1 MLLKHQQI
9 DAGAVQQISCQFHT
23 RSNSEHQETSSVP
36 LELQV
41 FNHHNG
47 FTSSFG
53 ILKVLFFTEN
63 RLTGSGVDYLRH
75 REKSCIILPK
85 CYWQKEKKRFIDV
98 EVVVYGIGFP
108 WEKFRRNRSGE
119 HSDASNCLWCFP
131 STRAQQATK
140 PDCLRKVRTCKQKII
155 CQTPE
160 KWGASLHSN
169 LLPVAKKTY
178 DENRFYFLL
187 KVWDPWTYGHFC
199 AGKRWIIMYSCGQLL
214 FCQLLLKTGVGDHC
228 NFCKCV
234 QISTWTFCS
243 FKIHSDQHI
252 KHMRADPSFIRE
264 I

>member
-1 MLLKHQQI
+1 M
-9 DAGAVQQISCQFHT
+9 
-23 RSNSEHQETSSVP
+23 
-36 LELQV
+36 
-41 FNHHNG
+41 
-47 FTSSFG
+47 
-53 ILKVLFFTEN
+53 
-63 RLTGSGVDYLRH
+63 
-75 REKSCIILPK
+75 
-85 CYWQKEKKRFIDV
+85 

-108 WEKFRRNRSGE
+108 WEKLRRNRSGE
-119 HSDASNCLWCFP
+119 HSDASNCLWRFP

-234 QISTWTFCS
+234 HQTYESRSIFHQGNLNRSPNKFSLESLLTSNMILVQVCT
-243 FKIHSDQHI
+243 
-252 KHMRADPSFIRE
+252 P
-264 I
+264 